1 MTYSDD
7 CVAEALNRHF
17 VPVQVDYEKA
27 AKLVDQYQ
35 AIWTPNLNVVD
46 ARERRMFHAE
56 GWLPPAEFLAMLQT
70 ARGQFSLRSK
80 KFDDAAA
87 HFQAVF
93 DKHPFSP
100 YAPQALY
107 YRGVS
112 RYLSSHK
119 VEDLKEDWI
128 MLQRMYPASAWS
140 VKSNL

>member
-1 MTYSDD
+1 
-7 CVAEALNRHF
+7 VAETLNRHF

-46 ARERRMFHAE
+46 ARERRMLHAE

-80 KFDDAAA
+80 KFDEAAA
-87 HFQAVF
+87 HFQSVF
-93 DKHPFSP
+93 DKYPFSP
-100 YAPQALY
+100 YAPQSLY

-119 VEDLKEDWI
+119 VEELKEDWI
-128 MLQRMYPASAWS
+128 MLQRFYPASAWS